1 MGRPYRLYCL
11 SLVERLGFKT
21 LSALYQELDNNE
33 IMEWA
38 AYDKTQND
46 EWRTAYLSEVN
57 LEKQKN
63 QTLEEEAE
71 KIKAMFMG
79 LGKK

>member
-21 LSALYQELDNNE
+21 LDALYAEMDNNQ

-38 AYDKTQND
+38 AYDMTQND
-46 EWRTAYLSEVN
+46 DWRKEYKLEQD
-57 LEKQKN
+57 LEKQRT

-71 KIKAMFMG
+71 RIKAMFMG

>member
-1 MGRPYRLYCL
+1 M

-21 LSALYQELDNNE
+21 LDNLYAEMDANQ
-33 IMEWA
+33 IMEWS
-38 AYDKTQND
+38 AYDLTQND
-46 EWRTAYLSEVN
+46 KWRKTYEAELN

-71 KIKAMFMG
+71 RMKAMFMG

>member
-21 LSALYQELDNNE
+21 LARLYQEMDNNQ
-33 IMEWA
+33 IMEWWA
-38 AYDKTQND
+38 FDKTQNPD
-46 EWRTAYLSEVN
+46 WIKEYNTEIN
-57 LEKQKN
+57 LEKQQN

-71 KIKAMFMG
+71 RIKVMFMG

>member
-21 LSALYQELDNNE
+21 LNNLYESMDANE
-33 IMEWA
+33 IMEWS
-38 AYDKTQND
+38 AYDLTQN
-46 EWRTAYLSEVN
+46 EKWRKDYEVEVN
-57 LEKQKN
+57 LERQKN

-71 KIKAMFMG
+71 RIKMMFMG

>member
-21 LSALYQELDNNE
+21 LDALYAEMDNNQ
-33 IMEWA
+33 IMEWWA
-38 AYDKTQND
+38 FDKTQNQD
-46 EWRTAYLSEVN
+46 WLKEYNTQVN
-57 LEKQKN
+57 LEKQQN

-71 KIKAMFMG
+71 RIKAMFMG

>member
-1 MGRPYRLYCL
+1 MGRPYRVYCL

-21 LSALYQELDNNE
+21 LDRLYEEMDNNQ

-38 AYDKTQND
+38 AYDMTQND
-46 EWRTAYLSEVN
+46 KWREDYAKEIN
-57 LEKQKN
+57 LIKQQN

-71 KIKAMFMG
+71 RIKAMFMG

>member
-21 LSALYQELDNNE
+21 LNALYAEMDNND
-33 IMEWA
+33 IMEWS
-38 AYDKTQND
+38 AYDKTQNE
-46 EWRTAYLSEVN
+46 EWRKAYK
-57 LEKQKN
+57 LELDLKKQQN

-71 KIKAMFMG
+71 RIKAMFMG

>member
-21 LSALYQELDNNE
+21 LNNLYESMDANE
-33 IMEWA
+33 IMEWS
-38 AYDKTQND
+38 AYDLTKND
-46 EWRTAYLSEVN
+46 EWRKKYETQVN
-57 LEKQKN
+57 IEKQKN

-71 KIKAMFMG
+71 RIKAMFMG

>member
-21 LSALYQELDNNE
+21 LDRLYAEMDNNQ
-33 IMEWA
+33 IMEWWA
-38 AYDKTQND
+38 FDKTQNQD
-46 EWRTAYLSEVN
+46 WIKEYNTQVN
-57 LEKQKN
+57 LEKQQN

-71 KIKAMFMG
+71 RIKAMFMG

>member
-21 LSALYQELDNNE
+21 LDRLYQEMDNNQ
-33 IMEWA
+33 IMEWWA
-38 AYDKTQND
+38 FDKTQNQD
-46 EWRTAYLSEVN
+46 WLKEYNTQVS
-57 LEKQKN
+57 LEKQQN

-71 KIKAMFMG
+71 RIKAMFMG

>member
-1 MGRPYRLYCL
+1 M

-21 LSALYQELDNNE
+21 LDNLYDHLDSND
-33 IMEWA
+33 ILEWA
-38 AYDKTQND
+38 AYDMVNNPEWKEKTIKEID
-46 EWRTAYLSEVN
+46 

-71 KIKAMFMG
+71 RIKAMFMG

>member
-21 LSALYQELDNNE
+21 LDRLYQEMDNNQ
-33 IMEWA
+33 IMEWWA
-38 AYDKTQND
+38 FDKTQNQD
-46 EWRTAYLSEVN
+46 WLKEYNTQIS
-57 LEKQKN
+57 LEKQQN

-71 KIKAMFMG
+71 RIKAMFMG